1 AAVSLI
7 RPYVWKHAVY
17 PAEQRHARSLIDSHG
32 SASDDF
38 FKYADDKSFFFS
50 GDGSGVVSYGVSTG
64 TALVLGDPVARDAP
78 SMRATLDE
86 FLDFVDAHGWHPA
99 FHHATPTH
107 LQLYRDAGLIPLKIG
122 AEAIVDLDA
131 FTLAGKH
138 GKNFRSTIARF
149 TRDGYR
155 AVFTEPPIPAAK
167 VAQLREVSNE
177 WLTLDGRRERG
188 FTLGRFSDEY
198 VARSPIVSLE
208 SADGRIEAFMN
219 VIPDGVPGEITFD
232 LMRHRVN
239 APNSS
244 VDFVVLAAFRYAQE
258 RGFHRASLGMVP
270 FAEVGTD
277 PNAALRE
284 RALARLTE
292 RFNHY
297 FAATSLYAYKD
308 KFHPTWEPRYLVYSG
323 DAWLP
328 SIGLAISRLTEK
340 PLTAVSSSSGADH
353 D

>member
-1 AAVSLI
+1 LL
-7 RPYVWKHAVY
+7 RPYVWKRTVY
-17 PAEQRHARSLIDSHG
+17 PAEQRRARDLIVAYG

-50 GDGSGVVSYGVSTG
+50 EDGSGVVSYGVSTG
-64 TALVLGDPVARDAP
+64 TALVLGDPVAPGP
-78 SMRATLDE
+78 SSIQKTLGE

-99 FHHATPTH
+99 FHHATPEH
-107 LQLYRDAGLIPLKIG
+107 LQVYRDAGLIPLKIG

-149 TRDGYR
+149 TRDGYQ
-155 AVFTEPPIPAAK
+155 AVFTEPPIPPEK
-167 VAQLREVSNE
+167 IAQLRDVSNE
-177 WLTLDGRRERG
+177 WLTLEGRRERS
-188 FTLGRFSDEY
+188 FTLGHFSDDY
-198 VARSPIVSLE
+198 IAQSPIISLE
-208 SADGRIEAFMN
+208 SADGGTEAFMN

-232 LMRHRVN
+232 LMRHRVT

-244 VDFVVLAAFRYAQE
+244 VDFVVLSAFRYAQE

-284 RALARLTE
+284 RALSRLTE

-340 PLTAVSSSSGADH
+340 PLVDLSSPTLPTGTDH
-353 D
+353 A